1 MADAP
6 KPNAEEIAYWTEVGA
21 PAWIRLQAALEREVA
36 PLGERAIAALAPR
49 PGERLIDVGCGCG
62 HATLAL
68 ARAVG
73 PQGFVLGA
81 DISAPMLAVARD
93 HAAAANLANVR
104 FTEADAQTFDFGGE
118 KFDGIFS
125 RFGVMF
131 FEDAGAAFANLRGA
145 LKPGGRLAFV
155 CWRARDEVEWVTV
168 PLKAAFRSIG
178 TPAPAPSN
186 TFSFADPDYTR
197 TVLSQAGFSDIAISP
212 LDMKTG
218 GGDLDEMM
226 EIFMMGGVGALVRK
240 HPDKAEAAFAEIRKT
255 LKEYET
261 PDGIFLNAA
270 CWIVTARR
278 R

>member
-6 KPNAEEIAYWTEVGA
+6 KPNAEEIAYWTEIGA
-21 PAWIRLQAALEREVA
+21 PAWIRLQAAMEREMA
-36 PLGERAIAALAPR
+36 PLGERTIAALAPQ
-49 PGERLIDVGCGCG
+49 PGERLIDIGCGCG

-73 PQGFVLGA
+73 PDGSVLGA

-104 FTEADAQTFDFGGE
+104 FIEADAQVFDFGE
-118 KFDGIFS
+118 EQFDGVFS

-131 FEDAGAAFANLRGA
+131 FEDAVAAFANLCGA

-155 CWRARDEVEWVTV
+155 CCRARDEMEWVTV
-168 PLKAAFRSIG
+168 PLQAAFRSIG
-178 TPAPAPSN
+178 TPPPAPSN
-186 TFSFADPDYTR
+186 TFSFADLDHTR
-197 TVLSQAGFSDIAISP
+197 SVLSEAGFSDIAISP

-226 EIFMMGGVGALVRK
+226 EIVTAGGVGALVRQ
-240 HPDKAEAAFAEIRKT
+240 HPDKAEAAFAEIRKA

-261 PDGIFLNAA
+261 PDGIFLKFAS
-270 CWIVTARR
+270 WIVTARR
-278 R
+278 P

>member
-1 MADAP
+1 MAGAP

-36 PLGERAIAALAPR
+36 PLGERAMDALAPQR
-49 PGERLIDVGCGCG
+49 GERLIDVGCGCG

-73 PQGFVLGA
+73 PEGRVLGA

-104 FTEADAQTFDFGGE
+104 FIEADAQIFDFGGE
-118 KFDGIFS
+118 QFDGIFS

-131 FEDAGAAFANLRGA
+131 FEDAIAAFANLGRA

-168 PLKAAFRSIG
+168 PLRAAFRSIG
-178 TPAPAPSN
+178 TQPPTPSS
-186 TFSFADPDYTR
+186 TFSFAEPDHTR
-197 TVLSQAGFSDIAISP
+197 SVLSQAGFSDVAILP
-212 LDMKTG
+212 LDMGTG

-226 EIFMMGGVGALVRK
+226 EIVTMGGVGNLVRK
-240 HPDKAEAAFAEIRKT
+240 YPDKAEAAFAEIRKT

-278 R
+278 P

>member
-36 PLGERAIAALAPR
+36 PLGERAMDALAPQ

-62 HATLAL
+62 HATLEL

-73 PQGFVLGA
+73 PQGSVLGA

-93 HAAAANLANVR
+93 HAAAANLPNVR
-104 FTEADAQTFDFGGE
+104 FIEADAQTFDFGGE
-118 KFDGIFS
+118 QFDGIFS

-131 FEDAGAAFANLRGA
+131 FEDAIAAFANLGRA
-145 LKPGGRLAFV
+145 LKPRGRLAFV
-155 CWRARDEVEWVTV
+155 CWRTRDEVEWVTV
-168 PLKAAFRSIG
+168 PLQAAFRTIG
-178 TPAPAPSN
+178 TQPPTPSS
-186 TFSFADPDYTR
+186 TFSFAEPDHTR
-197 TVLSQAGFSDIAISP
+197 SVLSHAGFSDIAISP
-212 LDMKTG
+212 LDMRTG
-218 GGDLDEMM
+218 GGDLDEVM
-226 EIFMMGGVGALVRK
+226 EIFRMGGVGSLVRK

-255 LKEYET
+255 LKDYET
-261 PDGIFLNAA
+261 PDGVFLGAA

-278 R
+278 P